1 MTGHDSAPPFD
12 GGPGGGPG
20 GPGGSSGSS
29 GFDDGPGGG
38 SGGGFGGR
46 GHDPFDEAVTARATI
61 NADAVVTSWNE
72 GARRLLG
79 HLPAEVV
86 GRDAA
91 ALLAE
96 EVSPDA
102 VQAAAALPRWNG
114 TLTLRHR
121 DGHPVRVRLLAHR
134 GAPSADGPGDW
145 LLVSPLPGP
154 DEPTGNPKATGAAE
168 PTRNIQDVI
177 EQAEDEALQALA
189 SQQSPCPVAIYDDLL
204 RLRKINDQMAQVI
217 GLPEKEIRGLRL
229 SEIGGRLESEEL
241 ERHMAEVLRTG
252 ERRVVETHRRVGG
265 EAHAHAWSARLAP
278 LKTPDGEVHG
288 VCLAAH
294 DITEQYLARQRL
306 LLLSEASVRIGTTLD
321 VTRTAQELADVGIP
335 GLADF
340 VSVDLLERLDQD
352 EPFGEPPPGPLT
364 GPVVL
369 RRAAHQSV
377 LPGAPEAVVKLGQV
391 DTYPSYSPQT
401 VSLTAGHPVIIP
413 TTDPAMSR
421 WASESAAR
429 ATTLRVHG
437 FHSIMS
443 VPIRARGVTLG
454 VAVFSRHTRP
464 DPFTQDD
471 ILLAEEITTR
481 AAVCLDNA
489 RRFTRERDT
498 ALALQRSLLPQALAG
513 PTAVEVAFRY
523 QPAGPYAGVGGDW
536 FDVIP
541 LSGAR
546 IALVVGDV
554 VGHGIQASATMGRLR
569 TAVRTLADV
578 DLPPDEL
585 LTHLDDL
592 VIHLSAEGGAGAPT
606 GDVGAT
612 CLYAVYDPVAHRC
625 SVARAGH
632 PPPVL
637 LDPDGTV
644 SPVHVP
650 AGPPLGVGGLPFEAI
665 ELDLPEDTVL
675 ALYTDGLI
683 GGRGRDLDAGLSTLT
698 EALARP
704 APSLDARCECV
715 LRALLPEQGAPD
727 DVALL
732 LARTRGLDSSRVAT
746 WDIPDDPAL
755 VARARRD
762 VTERLLAWGLDEA
775 VFTTELI
782 VSELVTNAMRHA
794 TAPIQLRLIHDRT
807 LICEVSDGSNT
818 APHLRRARVFD
829 EGGRGLLLVA
839 QLSRRWGSRHSATG
853 KTIWAEQALP
863 PPSPA

>member
-1 MTGHDSAPPFD
+1 M
-12 GGPGGGPG
+12 
-20 GPGGSSGSS
+20 
-29 GFDDGPGGG
+29 
-38 SGGGFGGR
+38 
-46 GHDPFDEAVTARATI
+46 
-61 NADAVVTSWNE
+61 TSWNE

-91 ALLAE
+91 ALLIE
-96 EVSPDA
+96 EVSPGA
-102 VQAAAALPRWNG
+102 VRAAAALPRWNG

-134 GAPSADGPGDW
+134 GAPGADGPGDW

-154 DEPTGNPKATGAAE
+154 DESTGATGAAE
-168 PTRNIQDVI
+168 PTRNVQDVI
-177 EQAEDEALQALA
+177 ARAEDEALQALA

-306 LLLSEASVRIGTTLD
+306 LLLSEAGVRIGTTLD

-352 EPFGEPPPGPLT
+352 EPFDEPPPGPLT

-377 LPGAPEAVVKLGQV
+377 LPGAPEAVVELGQV

-413 TTDPAMSR
+413 TTDPAMRR

-429 ATTLRVHG
+429 ATTVRVHG

-489 RRFTRERDT
+489 RRFTRERDS
-498 ALALQRSLLPQALAG
+498 ALALQRSLLPQTPAG
-513 PTAVEVAFRY
+513 PSAVEVAFRY

-592 VIHLSAEGGAGAPT
+592 VIHLSAEGGAGGAGAST

-625 SVARAGH
+625 SVGRAGH

-644 SPVHVP
+644 STVHVP

-683 GGRGRDLDAGLSTLT
+683 GGRGRDLDAGLTALA

-704 APSLDARCECV
+704 APSLDARCESV
-715 LRALLPEQGAPD
+715 LRALLPEHGAPD

-794 TAPIQLRLIHDRT
+794 TAPIRLRLIHDRT

-839 QLSRRWGSRHSATG
+839 QLSRRWGSRHSTTG

-863 PPSPA
+863 PSPA